1 MTARDTF
8 DLTIVRTIRAPRE
21 KVFDAF
27 IKPDLARKWFGIR
40 GFTITRADIDA
51 RVGGRYR
58 MTMQPRN
65 GEPYNVIGEYRELAS
80 PERLSFTWKWE
91 GGSMGELPET
101 TVMVTLKEQRADHGI
116 ETVVTLLHSGFPTAP
131 VRDGHAVG
139 WNSTL
144 NRLVDATDAR
154 GTAASLTLI
163 GSQRSSY
170 VRSVR
175 MAMVEKGLAYTYDP
189 STPHSEPVTAI
200 CPFGRVPAFRD
211 GDFTLYETSAIIRYL
226 DESFD
231 GPSLVA
237 GTTEKRAMMEQWT
250 SLYNS
255 HCYDAM
261 VRRYLLQYIFPKGAD
276 GKPDRKTIDGAVP
289 DIEKQLGV
297 FDRAYGDRNVLV
309 GDTLTLPDLLL
320 APAIF
325 YLGLFPESKALLA
338 KMPNVTRA
346 HAWIAQ
352 RESFKTTMPPLG

>member
-1 MTARDTF
+1 
-8 DLTIVRTIRAPRE
+8 
-21 KVFDAF
+21 
-27 IKPDLARKWFGIR
+27 
-40 GFTITRADIDA
+40 TITRADIDA

-101 TVMVTLKEQRADHGI
+101 TVMVTVKEQRADHGI
-116 ETVVTLLHSGFPTAP
+116 ETVVTLL
-131 VRDGHAVG
+131 
-139 WNSTL
+139 
-144 NRLVDATDAR
+144 
-154 GTAASLTLI
+154 
-163 GSQRSSY
+163 
-170 VRSVR
+170 
-175 MAMVEKGLAYTYDP
+175 
-189 STPHSEPVTAI
+189 HSEPVTAI

-276 GKPDRKTIDGAVP
+276 GKPDRTTIDGAVP

-297 FDRAYGDRNVLV
+297 FDRAYGDRNVLG
-309 GDTLTLPDLLL
+309 GDTLTLP
-320 APAIF
+320 
-325 YLGLFPESKALLA
+325 
-338 KMPNVTRA
+338 
-346 HAWIAQ
+346 
-352 RESFKTTMPPLG
+352 